1 MGEENESKERERTPS
16 QVKEHRVETIQ
27 GEGGGRGDASPP
39 NTPPLPLTHRI
50 THIHACSATLRGR
63 GTSPL
68 EKIKHKRRREY
79 QHGRAAKA
87 SRTGERTHA
96 RTHTHRRRSTPACAH
111 VSSREVDSFFP
122 AHRPSSRRDGERD
135 DRDTERACVRFLLVI
150 WRCSYFPS
158 RVWSLTRGIS
168 PVIEDT
174 RDSRWRQKFV
184 ESSRGFNHPVVMQ

>member
-1 MGEENESKERERTPS
+1 MCATHADDTDGARGRWGKRTNQRRERTPS

-63 GTSPL
+63 GTSPF
-68 EKIKHKRRREY
+68 EKRKHKRRREY

-96 RTHTHRRRSTPACAH
+96 RTHTHRGGGVRPRARVCPLVRRILSSLPTDRAPDVTVRGTAETPSVHACAFF
-111 VSSREVDSFFP
+111 SSFGGAP
-122 AHRPSSRRDGERD
+122 
-135 DRDTERACVRFLLVI
+135 
-150 WRCSYFPS
+150 
-158 RVWSLTRGIS
+158 IS
-168 PVIEDT
+168 PA
-174 RDSRWRQKFV
+174 
-184 ESSRGFNHPVVMQ
+184 ESGR